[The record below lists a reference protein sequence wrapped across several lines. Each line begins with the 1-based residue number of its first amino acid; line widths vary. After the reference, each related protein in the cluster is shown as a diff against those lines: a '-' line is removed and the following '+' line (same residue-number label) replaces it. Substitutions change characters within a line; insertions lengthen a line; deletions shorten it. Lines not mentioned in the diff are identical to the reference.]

1 MRLRGIRRLHRPAA
15 VLAVIA
21 CCVAT
26 AWLGY
31 SVALRYYFRA
41 HMNEVAQRSSLYAL
55 TLESQLARYESIP
68 RIAALE
74 PVLSRLLNDPGERA
88 LRDEANAYLNAVQKN
103 AELSAAYVMNARGET
118 LAASNSNEPGSF
130 VGSNYAFRPYFA
142 DAMKRGFGRFYGV
155 GNTTGQAGYFLAVPI
170 RNPGQPARAPIGV
183 VAIKASLDRY
193 EAALTKSGD
202 VVLLVDR
209 DGVAFLSS
217 VASWRY
223 RTLTPIPAATLRKLA
238 ATRQYGD
245 AALEPLSDTLPAPA
259 GAGRSS
265 TQADSAP
272 APESLHLSLS
282 GGRPAWYHV
291 VYRAAGPLGW
301 RVAVLVDSTDDER
314 RALFASGG
322 VAAATALVF
331 ALIMVAWLRHS
342 REKER
347 QRARTALLAAQR
359 DLERRIA
366 ERTAE
371 LTAANAALGQMAAGI
386 THELNQPLAAIM
398 TLSSNAV
405 RMAALGR
412 SADLTRNLELVN
424 DLAGRMGKIVA
435 HMKGFARHESV
446 SREAVSISEALQQA
460 LTLIEAHRKAA
471 KVSVRVEPVPGQ
483 GIVLASSIR
492 IEQLLVNLLTNA
504 IDASAAGMDNR
515 QVVVTTDVAGDIVR
529 ISVAD
534 SGKGIP
540 ADVMPRLFEPFFTTK
555 QTGKGLGLGLAIS
568 QAIVDE
574 FGGRL
579 HARNG
584 SGVEPELG
592 GAVFI
597 VELHRVSRKF
607 SSHDER
613 R

>member
-1 MRLRGIRRLHRPAA
+1 M
-15 VLAVIA
+15 
-21 CCVAT
+21 
-26 AWLGY
+26 
-31 SVALRYYFRA
+31 
-41 HMNEVAQRSSLYAL
+41 
-55 TLESQLARYESIP
+55 
-68 RIAALE
+68 
-74 PVLSRLLNDPGERA
+74 
-88 LRDEANAYLNAVQKN
+88 
-103 AELSAAYVMNARGET
+103 
-118 LAASNSNEPGSF
+118 
-130 VGSNYAFRPYFA
+130 
-142 DAMKRGFGRFYGV
+142 
-155 GNTTGQAGYFLAVPI
+155 
-170 RNPGQPARAPIGV
+170 
-183 VAIKASLDRY
+183 
-193 EAALTKSGD
+193 
-202 VVLLVDR
+202 
-209 DGVAFLSS
+209 
-217 VASWRY
+217 
-223 RTLTPIPAATLRKLA
+223 
-238 ATRQYGD
+238 
-245 AALEPLSDTLPAPA
+245 
-259 GAGRSS
+259 
-265 TQADSAP
+265 
-272 APESLHLSLS
+272 
-282 GGRPAWYHV
+282 
-291 VYRAAGPLGW
+291 
-301 RVAVLVDSTDDER
+301 
-314 RALFASGG
+314 
-322 VAAATALVF
+322 AAATALVF

-371 LTAANAALGQMAAGI
+371 LTAANAALEEKVDALDAARRILRDTRDTAIQAGKLAALGQMAAGI